1 MSKTEFDI
9 CVIGGGAGG
18 LVVAAG
24 GASLGAKVV
33 LIEKNQLGGD
43 CLHFGCV
50 PSKTLLHS
58 AKVAQTMRTAATYGI
73 TSASPQIAIP
83 DVMGRVQQVISTI
96 EVHDSPEHFRDLGI
110 EVIFGDGQFISP
122 IQYRVNERVIT
133 AKSFVIATGSSPATP
148 PIPGLETTPYLTN
161 ESIFSLTEQVE
172 HLIIMGGGPIGIEM
186 SQAFRRLGCQ
196 VSVLERGKQI
206 LSREDFDMAEIV
218 SSRLQEEGV
227 NIILNSSVTGVQ
239 GNPNDIHVT
248 YTDAESR
255 ENTMQGSHLLI
266 SAGRKP
272 NVNGLGL
279 DQAGVE
285 LEQGRIKTDKQ
296 LRTTNRKIYAC
307 GDVVGPYQ
315 FTHMAEHHA
324 GVILRNAIFR
334 LPAKIEERVIPWCT
348 FTDPE
353 LARVGLSEEEAQ
365 QQNIPHRVYAF
376 PFNDI
381 DRAQAE
387 GETDGKA
394 KIITNL
400 KGKLLGAAL
409 VGPNAG
415 ELIHEYTLAIA
426 KRMKASDLSGV
437 IHIYPTLAQINR
449 RVADQRLKKMDSATL
464 WLTRFI
470 IEQSLLQYSVKNRAG
485 L

>member
-24 GASLGAKVV
+24 GASLGAKIA
-33 LIEKNQLGGD
+33 LIEKNRLGGD

-58 AKVAQTMRTAATYGI
+58 AKVAQTIRTAGTYGI
-73 TSASPQIAIP
+73 TAVNPQIVISS
-83 DVMGRVQQVISTI
+83 VMRRVQQVISTI
-96 EVHDSPEHFRDLGI
+96 EVNDSPERFRDLGI
-110 EVIFGDGQFISP
+110 EVIFGEGQFISP
-122 IQYRVNERVIT
+122 TQFRVNDRAIT
-133 AKSFVIATGSSPATP
+133 AKSFVVATGSRPAIP
-148 PIPGLETTPYLTN
+148 PIPGLETTPYITN
-161 ESIFSLTEQVE
+161 ETVFSLTEQVE

-196 VSVLERGKQI
+196 VTILERGKQ
-206 LSREDFDMAEIV
+206 LLPREDLDMSEIV
-218 SSRLQEEGV
+218 SSRLHEEGI
-227 NIILNSSVTGVQ
+227 NICLNSAVTGIN
-239 GNPNDIHVT
+239 GKHNEIDVT
-248 YTDAESR
+248 YMDSDGRGSTV
-255 ENTMQGSHLLI
+255 QGSHLLI
-266 SAGRKP
+266 STGRKS
-272 NVNGLGL
+272 NVVGLGL

-285 LEQGRIKTDKQ
+285 LEQGRIKTDRR
-296 LRTTNRKIYAC
+296 LRTSNRSIYAC

-324 GVILRNAIFR
+324 GIILRNAIFR
-334 LPAKIEERVIPWCT
+334 LPAKTEERVIPWCT

-353 LARVGLSEEEAQ
+353 LARVGLSESEAQ
-365 QQNIPHRVYAF
+365 QQNIPHRVYSF

-387 GETDGKA
+387 GATEGKA
-394 KIITNL
+394 KIITDQ
-400 KGKLLGAAL
+400 KGRLLGAAL
-409 VGPNAG
+409 AGPNAG

-449 RVADQRLKKMDSATL
+449 RVADQRLKEG
-464 WLTRFI
+464 LTPIRKKWIQRLF
-470 IEQSLLQYSVKNRAG
+470 G
-485 L
+485 LRGT